1 MQQDFWVLASALLR
15 LVVINLEKDQSTWLL
30 IFSTNIYLPGKKWRK
45 GGQLSLTRVGVWLNW
60 KDGQEFIVII
70 MIIHGIQTGKGK
82 KWECEMMGMENHS
95 FLPLGW
101 IIAGTEGGERGGAGE
116 IHVKRIGAWHL
127 RFFFSPVIYL
137 LVMSR
142 SKVMALDMNKWGQV
156 KEKI

>member
-1 MQQDFWVLASALLR
+1 MQQDFWVLASALLK

-30 IFSTNIYLPGKKWRK
+30 IFSKNIYLLGKKWRK

-95 FLPLGW
+95 FLSTWLNNCWHWRWRKGRS
-101 IIAGTEGGERGGAGE
+101 RGDTCQKDRNLTFE
-116 IHVKRIGAWHL
+116 I
-127 RFFFSPVIYL
+127 FFFSCDIFISDV
-137 LVMSR
+137 
-142 SKVMALDMNKWGQV
+142 KVQSYGIGH
-156 KEKI
+156 E